1 MITVR
6 PSVVIT
12 SLVLLLAGG
21 AGVGLLLGHGSLDSP
36 AAGTLLTLRGWRIV
50 AAALAGAALAVGG
63 VLMQGLF
70 RNPLASPDVLGT
82 TAGATLGGQCALVG
96 HAALLTWFGAA
107 LPAELL
113 LPLGCLTGALC
124 ALLALVAVGER
135 AAGLVALLIV
145 GFLLSAFCGSL
156 STLLTSLARGD
167 WELAR
172 ALQGFGLGGVDG
184 KGAAH
189 AALAAPLVIIG
200 IAAAWCWSRPL
211 DLLLSGEEEAAA
223 LGVDVAAVRRWA
235 LVWTAVLSS
244 AAVAVGGGA
253 VFVGL
258 IVPHVLRRLLGAEHR
273 TLVPAAALGGA
284 AFLVWCDDLA
294 RSLTLGGEV
303 PLTVVTGLLGAPLFA
318 VLFLRAQRQGLS

>member
-1 MITVR
+1 MPAVR
-6 PSVVIT
+6 PSAVIS
-12 SLVLLLAGG
+12 SLILLLAAG
-21 AGVGLLLGHGSLDSP
+21 AGLGLLLGHGSLDSP
-36 AAGTLLTLRGWRIV
+36 AAGTLLTLRGWRIT

-82 TAGATLGGQCALVG
+82 TAGATLGGQMALVA
-96 HAALLTWFGAA
+96 HASMLGWFGAT

-113 LPLGCLTGALC
+113 LPLGCLAGAAG
-124 ALLALVAVGER
+124 ALLALLMVGAR
-135 AAGLVALLIV
+135 AAGLVTLLIV
-145 GFLLSAFCGSL
+145 GFLLAAFCGSL
-156 STLLTSLARGD
+156 STLLSSLARGD

-200 IAAAWCWSRPL
+200 IVAAWCWGRPL
-211 DLLLSGEEEAAA
+211 DLLLAGEEEAAA

-258 IVPHVLRRLLGAEHR
+258 IVPHVLRRLLGAGHR

-284 AFLVWCDDLA
+284 AFLVCCDDLA
-294 RSLTLGGEV
+294 RSLPLGGEV

-318 VLFLRAQRQGLS
+318 VLFLRSQREGLS

>member
-1 MITVR
+1 MPAMR
-6 PSVVIT
+6 PSVVFAL
-12 SLVLLLAGG
+12 LVLWLATG
-21 AGVGLLLGHGSLDSP
+21 AGVGLVLGHGSLDTP
-36 AAGTLLTLRGWRIV
+36 AAGTLLTLRAWRMI

-82 TAGATLGGQCALVG
+82 TAGATLGGQLALVG
-96 HAALLTWFGAA
+96 HAALLSWCGTT

-113 LPLGCLTGALC
+113 LPLGCLAGASGALV
-124 ALLALVAVGER
+124 ALLAVGER
-135 AAGLVALLIV
+135 AVGLVTLLIV
-145 GFLLSAFCGSL
+145 GFLLAAFCGSL
-156 STLLTSLARGD
+156 SALLSSLARGD

-172 ALQGFGLGGVDG
+172 ALQGFGMGGVDG

-200 IAAAWCWSRPL
+200 MVAAWCWSRPL
-211 DLLLSGEEEAAA
+211 DLLLAGEEEAAA
-223 LGVDVAAVRRWA
+223 LGVDVTVVRRWA

-258 IVPHVLRRLLGAEHR
+258 IVPHVLRRLLGAGHR

-284 AFLVWCDDLA
+284 AFLVWCDALA
-294 RSLTLGGEV
+294 RSLPLGGEV

-318 VLFLRAQRQGLS
+318 VLFLRAQREGLS

>member
-1 MITVR
+1 MSAVR
-6 PSVVIT
+6 PSVVFI
-12 SLVLLLAGG
+12 LLALLLALG
-21 AGVGLLLGHGSLDSP
+21 AGLGLVLGHGSLDGP
-36 AAGTLLTLRGWRIV
+36 AAGTLLGLRGWRIV

-82 TAGATLGGQCALVG
+82 TAGATLGGQLALAG
-96 HAALLTWFGAA
+96 HAALLGWTGAA

-113 LPLGCLTGALC
+113 LPLGCLAGAAGALGI
-124 ALLALVAVGER
+124 LLAFGER
-135 AAGLVALLIV
+135 APGLVALLIV
-145 GFLLSAFCGSL
+145 GFLLAAFCGSL

-189 AALAAPLVIIG
+189 AALAAPLVVIG
-200 IAAAWCWSRPL
+200 IAAAWGWGRPL

-223 LGVDVAAVRRWA
+223 LGVDVAAARRWT
-235 LVWTAVLSS
+235 LVWTAVLAS
-244 AAVAVGGGA
+244 AAVALGGGA

-258 IVPHVLRRLLGAEHR
+258 IVPHVLRRLLGAGHR

-294 RSLTLGGEV
+294 RSLPLGGEV

-318 VLFLRAQRQGLS
+318 VLFIRAQREGLA